1 MNSKKVTGIRKRSC
15 AAMAVLL
22 ALLLTWMTVPVFSAF
37 ADINAENGAADTF
50 ADTYCATWAEYQEA
64 SGKESASWNDVV
76 DAMDQVLLE
85 GIRKFEAGDL
95 KAAYDC
101 VNNDYYGYYET
112 TGFERIAMGYI
123 SGSRKTEME
132 LQFAACKAVCKQEGS
147 LDDFKAECEKLSEM
161 LREDANKLDGV
172 SGNSSSES
180 EDSSNSLAAQLFAD
194 NYYGTWAEYQEAS
207 GLEKPT
213 WNDVVD
219 AMDQTLETAKS
230 KFYEG
235 DLKAAYDCVN
245 NAYYG
250 YYETTGF
257 ERIAMGYISG
267 SRKTEMELQ
276 FSACKAVCKQEGSI
290 EDFEAECDTLSA
302 MLREDAN
309 KLDGTTGNSSTE
321 EDTSSGQQSSGGRS
335 AAAAVFIACFTIIL
349 REGFEAIL
357 VVGAI
362 VAYLLKTKDTDS
374 KLSPRPVYAGA
385 ILGIVASFI
394 SAWLLNQL
402 KLANSAS
409 QEIIEGVTALIAV
422 VVLFW
427 VSNWMVS
434 KSESEAWTRY
444 IKSKVESSARSGSV
458 FALAFTAFLAVYR
471 EGAEVIL
478 FFQPMLAGD
487 HIDMVWVGFIVGC
500 ISLVFVYI
508 AIRVLSLRLPLKPL
522 FLGTSILMFI
532 MSISFLGAGIKE
544 LIEGDVIT
552 MTASPL
558 VSWIPS
564 NPVLEVL
571 GIFPCDQTIFAQLI
585 MLVIVIIVWIW
596 HMRKNKKLREEVAAA
611 KAAEEEAA
619 KAAEE
624 HAAEQQ

>member
-1 MNSKKVTGIRKRSC
+1 MNRKKVTGIRKRSC
-15 AAMAVLL
+15 AAMAALL
-22 ALLLTWMTVPVFSAF
+22 ALLLTIMTVPVFSAF
-37 ADINAENGAADTF
+37 AEINAENGAANTF

-64 SGKESASWNDVV
+64 SGKESATWNDVV

-85 GIRKFEAGDL
+85 GIKKFEAGDL

-132 LQFAACKAVCKQEGS
+132 LQF
-147 LDDFKAECEKLSEM
+147 
-161 LREDANKLDGV
+161 
-172 SGNSSSES
+172 
-180 EDSSNSLAAQLFAD
+180 
-194 NYYGTWAEYQEAS
+194 
-207 GLEKPT
+207 
-213 WNDVVD
+213 
-219 AMDQTLETAKS
+219 
-230 KFYEG
+230 
-235 DLKAAYDCVN
+235 
-245 NAYYG
+245 
-250 YYETTGF
+250 
-257 ERIAMGYISG
+257 
-267 SRKTEMELQ
+267 
-276 FSACKAVCKQEGSI
+276 SACKAVCKQEGTI
-290 EDFEAECDTLSA
+290 EEFEAECDTLSA

-309 KLDGTTGNSSTE
+309 KLDGTTGNSTE

-374 KLSPRPVYAGA
+374 KLSPRPVYIGA

-444 IKSKVESSARSGSV
+444 IKSKVENSARSGSV

-487 HIDMVWVGFIVGC
+487 HIDMVWAGFIVGC

-585 MLVIVIIVWIW
+585 MLVIVIVVWIW

-611 KAAEEEAA
+611 EAAEKAAQ
-619 KAAEE
+619 AAET
-624 HAAEQQ
+624 AQQ